1 MKKLLPLLL
10 FAAVLLGAL
19 PALGAKNR
27 YSADLNGQQEVPPV
41 KTQATG
47 DLKLNLYKGGLSFEL
62 TVSDLTSPVAAHL
75 HRGKRGENGP
85 PIAGLFGGPAKVGM
99 FSGVL
104 AQGLITEE
112 NLLGELQGKK
122 VSDLVRL
129 IRSGNIYVNI
139 LTGTFPDGEIRGQ
152 VKK

>member
-10 FAAVLLGAL
+10 FAALLSAAL
-19 PALGAKNR
+19 PAFAERNR
-27 YSADLNGQQEVPPV
+27 YSADLDGQQEVPPV

-47 DLKLNLYKGGLSFEL
+47 DLKLNLYEDMLSFEL
-62 TVSDLTSPVAAHL
+62 TVTGLTSPVAAQL

-85 PIAGLFGGPAKVGM
+85 PIAGLFGGPPKVGV

-104 AQGLITEE
+104 AEGTISEE

-122 VSDLVRL
+122 VADLVRL
-129 IRSGNIYVNI
+129 IRAGQTYLNIM
-139 LTGTFPDGEIRGQ
+139 TGTFPDGEIRGQ
-152 VKK
+152 VK

>member
-10 FAAVLLGAL
+10 FAALLSAAL
-19 PALGAKNR
+19 PAFAERNR
-27 YSADLNGQQEVPPV
+27 YSADLDGQQEVPPV

-47 DLKLNLYKGGLSFEL
+47 DLKLNLYEDMLSFEL
-62 TVSDLTSPVAAHL
+62 TVTGLTSPVAAQL

-85 PIAGLFGGPAKVGM
+85 PIAGLFGGPPKVGV

-104 AQGLITEE
+104 AEGTISEE

-122 VSDLVRL
+122 VADLVRL
-129 IRSGNIYVNI
+129 IRAGKTYVNI
-139 LTGTFPDGEIRGQ
+139 ITGTFPDGEIRGQ
-152 VKK
+152 VK